1 VTSAPCLTVVI
12 PSHNPQP
19 EKLDCVLKALA
30 SQSLC
35 FEYWD
40 VLIIDNCSQPPI
52 SVKNFSHGLNIRI
65 IGESRLGLTA
75 ARWRGT
81 TDSLGNLVVFVDDDN
96 LLSPN
101 YLEETIRIF
110 HDHPQLGVIGGKSLP
125 IYEHS
130 PPVWFKEGMA
140 PLGCRDLGESIQ
152 ILQASTY
159 ADLPSYPFFAPIGA
173 GMAMR
178 KSALNRWR
186 SVALS
191 STISDR
197 RGSSLSSAGDCDIV
211 LYALEQGWDI
221 GYFPSLSLSHLISR
235 NRVTEKYL
243 QSISRAAYRDFI
255 RVLDIHGIRPWPS
268 IHPLSVSLRLLKSWF
283 VHQAWRGDE
292 HLLRWHS
299 SIGQYEGRALLGD
312 R

>member
-1 VTSAPCLTVVI
+1 LTSSTCLTVVI

-19 EKLDCVLKALA
+19 EKLGRVLRALA
-30 SQSLC
+30 SQTLG

-40 VLIIDNCSQPPI
+40 TLIIDNCSQPPI
-52 SVKNFSHGLNIRI
+52 SIENLRCDLNIRI
-65 IGESRLGLTA
+65 ITESRLGLTT
-75 ARWRGT
+75 ARWRGV

-101 YLEETIRIF
+101 YLEETIKIF

-130 PPVWFKEGMA
+130 PPAWFQEGMA

-159 ADLPSYPFFAPIGA
+159 AVLPYYPHFAPIGA

-178 KSALNRWR
+178 KSALNRWL

-221 GYFPSLSLSHLISR
+221 GYFPSLSLSHIISR
-235 NRVTEKYL
+235 NRVTDTYL

-268 IHPLSVSLRLLKSWF
+268 IHPLSVSLRVLKSWF
-283 VHQAWRGDE
+283 VHQAWRGNE
-292 HLLRWHS
+292 HLLRWHT